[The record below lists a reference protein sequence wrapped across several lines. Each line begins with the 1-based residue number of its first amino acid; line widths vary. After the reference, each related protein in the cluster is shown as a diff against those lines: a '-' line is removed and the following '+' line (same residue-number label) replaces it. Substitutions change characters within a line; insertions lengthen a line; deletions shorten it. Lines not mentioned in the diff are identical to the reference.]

1 MKNTIGKILFCIFI
15 AASALFIAIR
25 SSAQVHLDSRKLLS
39 YVNVTAGK
47 RLYMDNIDI
56 NHDTSRINWSVSRN
70 DTVLAQGYF
79 PTKYQFYNAPEAV
92 WKASTLRAFK
102 DIAAFLKLEILE

>member
-1 MKNTIGKILFCIFI
+1 MSNIKAILFG
-15 AASALFIAIR
+15 LFIAV
-25 SSAQVHLDSRKLLS
+25 SAVFIATKSNGQVHLDSRKLLS

-70 DTVLAQGYF
+70 DTVLAQGYLT
-79 PTKYQFYNAPEAV
+79 TKYQFYNAPEAV
-92 WKASTLRAFK
+92 WKASTWSAFK